1 MEIDIV
7 TKQDLKAFKSEILEE
22 IRVIFQDKG
31 NQMNS
36 TDRSWL
42 RSAEVRK
49 MLRISPGTLQNLR
62 INGTLP
68 YRKIGGT
75 MNYQRQDIHNMME
88 GKRDNG

>member
-1 MEIDIV
+1 MEVDIV
-7 TKQDLKAFKSEILEE
+7 TKQDLKVFKSEILEE
-22 IRVIFQDKG
+22 MRAILQEKG

-36 TDRSWL
+36 TERSWL

-75 MNYQRQDIHNMME
+75 MYYQSQDIHNMME
-88 GKRDNG
+88 GRRDNG

>member
-1 MEIDIV
+1 MEVDIV
-7 TKQDLKAFKSEILEE
+7 TKQDLRTFKGEILEE
-22 IRVIFQDKG
+22 FRAILQEKG

-49 MLRISPGTLQNLR
+49 MLRISAGTLQNLR

-75 MNYQRQDIHNMME
+75 MYYQRQDIHNMME
-88 GKRDNG
+88 GRSDNG

>member
-1 MEIDIV
+1 MEIDIL
-7 TKQDLKAFKSEILEE
+7 TRHDLQAFKSEILEE
-22 IRVIFQDKG
+22 FRSILQEKG

-36 TDRSWL
+36 TDRNWL

-68 YRKIGGT
+68 FRKIGGT
-75 MNYQRQDIHNMME
+75 MYYQSQDMHDMME
-88 GKRDNG
+88 GSRDNR

>member
-7 TKQDLKAFKSEILEE
+7 TRQDLKVFKSEILEE
-22 IRVIFQDKG
+22 LRAVLQEKNNHISS
-31 NQMNS
+31 NAH
-36 TDRSWL
+36 SWL

-49 MLRISPGTLQNLR
+49 MLKISPGTLQNLR

-75 MNYQRQDIHNMME
+75 MYYQSQDIHNMME
-88 GKRDNG
+88 GRRGNG

>member
-1 MEIDIV
+1 MEVDIV
-7 TKQDLKAFKSEILEE
+7 TKQDLRTFKSEILEE
-22 IRVIFQDKG
+22 MRAILQEKG

-49 MLRISPGTLQNLR
+49 MLRISAGTLQNLR

-75 MNYQRQDIHNMME
+75 MYYQSQDIHNMME
-88 GKRDNG
+88 GRRDNG